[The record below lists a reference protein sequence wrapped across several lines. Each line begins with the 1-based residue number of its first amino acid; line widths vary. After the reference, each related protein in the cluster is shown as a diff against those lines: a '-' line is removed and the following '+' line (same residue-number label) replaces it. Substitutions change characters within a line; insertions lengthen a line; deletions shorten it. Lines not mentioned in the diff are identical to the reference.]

1 MSSTGASVLAAAY
14 LLPPVYLTWS
24 LLYGK
29 KAGDN
34 PWGAT
39 GLEWTTPS
47 PPPQHNFLRPPIV
60 ETGPYEYHEKGS
72 APEAG
77 ATAPHRAQSRSR

>member
-1 MSSTGASVLAAAY
+1 MSTTGASVLAAAY
-14 LLPPVYLTWS
+14 LLPPVYLIWS

-47 PPPQHNFLRPPIV
+47 PPPTHNFRKPAIV
-60 ETGPYEYHEKGS
+60 ETGPYGYHDIGS
-72 APEAG
+72 APEPG
-77 ATAPHRAQSRSR
+77 PRAPHRAQG